1 MGENF
6 KNSPI
11 FSCVSHLIVLYYL
24 FRVIFL
30 KSLRKIKV
38 TRYLQEE
45 GDNGKNKSKN
55 PLGNFYSFVDGGLCI
70 ERLYG
75 WDV

>member
-1 MGENF
+1 
-6 KNSPI
+6 
-11 FSCVSHLIVLYYL
+11 
-24 FRVIFL
+24 VIFL

-55 PLGNFYSFVDGGLCI
+55 PVGNFYSFVDGGLCI